1 MKTIHIIIII
11 IALLLIFFRNNKESY
26 GSCSVC
32 SQRINTDLNPSKA
45 IQDILQYTQSE
56 EVKCIQPDWTT
67 ASPEDFANYATCLNE
82 QKLLTTKLSGASSHG
97 SPN

>member
-1 MKTIHIIIII
+1 METLHIIIIVI
-11 IALLLIFFRNNKESY
+11 LLLIFFRINKESY
-26 GSCSVC
+26 SSCQVYT
-32 SQRINTDLNPSKA
+32 QRINSELNPSKA

-82 QKLLTTKLSGASSHG
+82 QKLLTTKLSGAFSHG
-97 SPN
+97 APN

>member
-1 MKTIHIIIII
+1 MKTIHIIII

-67 ASPEDFANYATCLNE
+67 ASPEEFANYATCLNE
-82 QKLLTTKLSGASSHG
+82 QNLLTKKMGRIVQTST
-97 SPN
+97 